1 MNRKVVAAAVA
12 SALALPMA
20 AHAVKFK
27 TSGQV
32 NRALQFQDD
41 GVGSQVDSVD
51 AGSSNTR
58 FRFTGSEDIGN
69 GMTAGVNLEFAA
81 ESNASNKVTN
91 KQEEDGDQGVSIRHA
106 NVYFAGN
113 FGKVTLGQ
121 GSEANDGV
129 AYADLNSGAW
139 LGGIENTVDFGGD
152 LVFRGPG
159 VGNPPTG
166 IQVDNVVT
174 SYDGGRTDNVRY
186 DTPAIGPL
194 TASVSVGTDSAVR
207 MMVQASGPAGG
218 AGQYDLRGGWSNGTN
233 ESAPAVNVDDSW
245 VISGGFKANQGTGI
259 ALAYG
264 SQAFDVAGAEDGTYY
279 YVKLFHDWGNN
290 SVAIDY
296 RANED
301 AYLDAACTGGS
312 VAARACGGTAI
323 GIGFS
328 HTIPRANVDL
338 YTSYRLY
345 TLEDYSGAE
354 DISVFVVGSRI
365 KFD

>member
-1 MNRKVVAAAVA
+1 MNKKLVAAAVA

-32 NRALQFQDD
+32 NRAIQFQDD
-41 GVGSQVDSVD
+41 GVGSSVNSVD
-51 AGSSNTR
+51 GDSSSTR
-58 FRFTGSEDIGN
+58 FRFTGSEDMGN
-69 GMTAGVNLEFAA
+69 GITAGVNLEIQV
-81 ESNASNKVTN
+81 ESNSSNSVVNKPTADTGAGAS
-91 KQEEDGDQGVSIRHA
+91 DLRHA

-121 GSEANDGV
+121 GSEATDG
-129 AYADLNSGAW
+129 AAFADLNSGAW
-139 LGGIENTVDFGGD
+139 LGGIENTTDFGGSI
-152 LVFRGPG
+152 LFRGAAQSTTTID
-159 VGNPPTG
+159 VGDVT
-166 IQVDNVVT
+166 T

-194 TASVSVGTDSAVR
+194 TASASVGTDSKVDF
-207 MMVQASGPAGG
+207 MVQASGPAGG
-218 AGQYDLRGGWSNGTN
+218 AGQYDLRGGWTNGGG
-233 ESAPAVNVDDSW
+233 SGIDDQW
-245 VISGGFKANQGTGI
+245 VISGSFKANQGTGI
-259 ALAYG
+259 SAAYG
-264 SQAFDVAGAEDGTYY
+264 SQALDLAGAEDGTYY

-301 AYLDAACTGGS
+301 TVANAGCTGGS
-312 VAARACGGTAI
+312 IAVPACGGTAI

-328 HTIPRANVDL
+328 HTLPKPNVDF

-345 TLEDYSGAE
+345 TLEDFAGAE
-354 DISVFVVGSRI
+354 DVSVFVVGSRI